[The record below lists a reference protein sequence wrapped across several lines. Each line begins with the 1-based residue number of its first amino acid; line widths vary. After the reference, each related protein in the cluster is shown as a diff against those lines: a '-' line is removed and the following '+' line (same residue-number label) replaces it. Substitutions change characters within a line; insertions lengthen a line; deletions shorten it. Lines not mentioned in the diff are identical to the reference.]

1 MSAPT
6 ISFLVA
12 EEHLEDGL
20 WNPKDSAEAPAG
32 LQINLIGNR
41 AHYLKLAEFIKKFAE
56 QDTSNDSEYHEHF
69 NGMMSVDGRT
79 RLHIILRKD
88 DVGDGSY
95 STSFPKSRK

>member
-12 EEHLEDGL
+12 EEQLEDGL
-20 WNPKDSAEAPAG
+20 WNPKHSAEPPAG
-32 LQINLIGNR
+32 LQINLMGNR
-41 AHYLKLAEFIKKFAE
+41 VHYLKLAEFIRKFAE

-69 NGMMSVDGRT
+69 EGMMSVDGKT

-95 STSFPKSRK
+95 STSFPQTHK